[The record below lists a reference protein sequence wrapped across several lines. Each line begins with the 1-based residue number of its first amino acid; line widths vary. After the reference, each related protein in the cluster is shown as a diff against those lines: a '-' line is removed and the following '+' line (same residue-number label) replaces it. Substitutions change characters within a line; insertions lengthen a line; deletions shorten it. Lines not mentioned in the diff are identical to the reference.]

1 MVQPVCIQIMQDS
14 NSSVRLVGV
23 GNMPKAASKLS
34 LDFSSLLGT
43 LFFMWLLQLLLPV
56 FVYTIVHEKELHLR
70 LKMRMHG
77 LSDGCVSIR
86 KIQDDIDWYTDAF
99 TTYAVS

>member
-1 MVQPVCIQIMQDS
+1 MQDS